1 MKLCCGAGQGAPDFA
16 LVTAD
21 TQSSGR
27 GRMGRKWVSTAGA
40 CLAFSLVLRPTPPET
55 NCITLFSPL
64 GSLAIQRVLQNNY
77 RLPCEVKWPN
87 DVLIYRKKVAGILVE
102 IDWNGAI
109 PEGIIQGIGVNISQA
124 AVPPASDLLFPATSL
139 EDELGYRPDRWEF
152 LRQVLAQIKALRPL
166 LPTGA
171 LIKEWEK
178 HLAFAGER
186 VRVESTVQPPQNWPA
201 HWAWS
206 RWQSAAYNQ
215 IRKKSSLLPPAM
227 FTRIIF
233 ARWERNNSGGTP
245 CLMTYEIPPT
255 HPMKRQ
261 FRRRNRGRLSEKGR
275 INFWGCQPSSAFS
288 WRSSCF

>member
-1 MKLCCGAGQGAPDFA
+1 MNTENLQAILQPVGVSAVRYFESIGSTNDEALQWAGQGAPDFA

-102 IDWNGAI
+102 IDWNGAS

-186 VRVESTVQPPQNWPA
+186 VRVESTVQPPQIG
-201 HWAWS
+201 
-206 RWQSAAYNQ
+206 RLIGLGQDG
-215 IRKKSSLLPPAM
+215 SLLLQSDQEE
-227 FTRIIF
+227 IISI
-233 ARWERNNSGGTP
+233 AAGDVHAHHLRPLGE
-245 CLMTYEIPPT
+245 E
-255 HPMKRQ
+255 
-261 FRRRNRGRLSEKGR
+261 
-275 INFWGCQPSSAFS
+275 
-288 WRSSCF
+288 